1 MIVFIDNYDSFTY
14 NLVDLFARHERVKVF
29 RNDLV
34 SIEEIWALKPQGVVI
49 SPGPGRPED
58 SGISI
63 EFVKQHYQDIP
74 IFGVCLGQQIIGQV
88 LGGAVVRA
96 EKPMHGKTSLIYHEG
111 NSIFQGL
118 PNPLEIMRYHSL
130 LLENR
135 SLPEG
140 LEVTAQTSKGEIMA
154 ISHQQFP
161 LTAVQFHPES
171 ILSQAGEQMVKNWLA
186 IVGKFELS

>member
-29 RNDLV
+29 RNDLI
-34 SIEEIWALKPQGVVI
+34 SIAEILALNPTGVVI

-63 EFVKQHYQDIP
+63 EFVQKYHRDIP

-88 LGGAVVRA
+88 LGGSVVRA
-96 EKPMHGKTSLIYHEG
+96 EKPMHGKTSRIHHTEK
-111 NSIFQGL
+111 SVFQGL

-130 LLENR
+130 LLER
-135 SLPEG
+135 KTLPDG
-140 LEVTAQTSKGEIMA
+140 LEITAETEFGEIMA
-154 ISHQQFP
+154 VAHKQFP

-171 ILSQAGEQMVKNWLA
+171 ILSQAGENMVKNWLA
-186 IVGKFELS
+186 ML

>member
-29 RNDLV
+29 RNDLA
-34 SIEEIWALKPQGVVI
+34 SMAEILALKPKGVVI

-63 EFVKQHYQDIP
+63 AFVQKYHQEIP

-88 LGGAVVRA
+88 LGGSVVRA
-96 EKPMHGKTSLIYHEG
+96 EKPMHGKTSRIHHG
-111 NSIFQGL
+111 GKSVFKGL

-130 LLENR
+130 LLEKE
-135 SLPEG
+135 SLPRG
-140 LEVTAQTSKGEIMA
+140 LEITAETESGEIMA
-154 ISHQQFP
+154 IAHKQFS

-171 ILSQAGEQMVKNWLA
+171 ILSQAGEDIVKNWLA
-186 IVGKFELS
+186 MLGKV